1 MRLLGLSCGEVE
13 GSAEILL
20 RQAMSAASDAA
31 ADLQIQLIRLNELRV
46 PFGEALAGGD
56 PPGDDA
62 WWFWEAL
69 VQCDALIIS
78 APIYARSI
86 PGTLRLLGDRLLG
99 PNADAAF
106 VEELLALQ
114 RRGSAPA
121 VPFRVD
127 ERVLKPR
134 VAAFIAVGG
143 SLTEHWKTLALP
155 LMHSFTFSMHMAVVD
170 QVVLAGAGT
179 PRSIVLDEAALQ
191 RAARLGTNVGAQVGR
206 PFAEA
211 EYRGD
216 PGLCPMCHLDV
227 IELKSDGAVVCA
239 SCGAAGRLVGGAVEF
254 SPEGREQSV
263 ITMAEKRAHFLGV
276 QRTAGGH
283 AERRDEIDA
292 RARAL
297 LDVSAALNPD
307 RPALVCSQTRSP

>member
-1 MRLLGLSCGEVE
+1 VRLLGLSCGEAE

-20 RQAMSAASDAA
+20 RQAMSAAGNASPG
-31 ADLQIQLIRLNELRV
+31 LPTQLIRLNELRV
-46 PFGEALAGGD
+46 PFGQALAGSD
-56 PPGDDA
+56 PAPDDA

-114 RRGSAPA
+114 RAGSAPA

-170 QVVLAGAGT
+170 QVVFAGAGS

-227 IELKSDGAVVCA
+227 VAFTGGDAVQCA
-239 SCGAAGRLVGGAVEF
+239 SCGAAGRVVPGASGLSVEF
-254 SPEGREQSV
+254 PPAGREQSV
-263 ITMAEKRAHFLGV
+263 ISMAEKRAHFFEV
-276 QRTAGGH
+276 QRTAAEH
-283 AERRDEIDA
+283 AARRQEIEA
-292 RARAL
+292 RAREL
-297 LDVSAALNPD
+297 LDATSALTPD
-307 RPALVCSQTRSP
+307 RPALV

>member
-1 MRLLGLSCGEVE
+1 MRLLGLSCGEAD

-20 RQAMSAASDAA
+20 RRAMSAAADAA
-31 ADLQIQLIRLNELRV
+31 PAGLQSQLIRLNELRV
-46 PFGEALAGGD
+46 PFGEALADGD
-56 PPGDDA
+56 PAGDDA

-78 APIYARSI
+78 APIYARSV

-106 VEELLALQ
+106 VEELLALK

-191 RAARLGTNVGAQVGR
+191 RAARLGGHVGEQVGR
-206 PFAEA
+206 SFDQA
-211 EYRGD
+211 EYQGD

-227 IELKSDGAVVCA
+227 IELRADGTVLCA
-239 SCGAAGRLVGGAVEF
+239 SCGAAGTLVTAGTGVTVTF
-254 SPEGREQSV
+254 SPAGREQSV
-263 ITMAEKRAHFLGV
+263 ISMAEKRAHFFEV
-276 QRTAGGH
+276 QRTAAEH
-283 AERRDEIDA
+283 AAHRQEIDG
-292 RARAL
+292 RAREL
-297 LDVSAALNPD
+297 LDAASALTPD
-307 RPALVCSQTRSP
+307 RPALV

>member
-1 MRLLGLSCGEVE
+1 MRVLGLSCGEAE

-20 RQAMSAASDAA
+20 RQAMSAAAA
-31 ADLQIQLIRLNELRV
+31 AAPGVEAQLIRLNELRV
-46 PFGEALAGGD
+46 PFGEALARDGD
-56 PPGDDA
+56 RDDA
-62 WWFWEAL
+62 WWFWDAL

-106 VEELLALQ
+106 VEELLALEAK
-114 RRGSAPA
+114 GSAPA

-127 ERVLKPR
+127 ARVLKPR

-143 SLTEHWKTLALP
+143 SLPDYWKTLALP

-170 QVVLAGAGT
+170 QVVFAGAGT

-191 RAARLGTNVGAQVGR
+191 RVTRLGTHVGEQTGR
-206 PFAEA
+206 SFDEA
-211 EYRGD
+211 VYRGE

-227 IELKSDGAVVCA
+227 IELKADGAVVCA
-239 SCGAAGRLVGGAVEF
+239 SCGAAGRLVGAAPPRVEF
-254 SPEGREQSV
+254 SPEGRAQSV
-263 ITMAEKRAHFLGV
+263 ITMAEKRAHFFEV
-276 QRTAGGH
+276 QRTAAEH
-283 AERRDEIDA
+283 AQRREEIEA
-292 RARAL
+292 RAREL
-297 LDVSAALNPD
+297 LHATSAMTPD
-307 RPALVCSQTRSP
+307 RPALV

>member
-31 ADLQIQLIRLNELRV
+31 PDLQIQLIRLNELRV

-69 VQCDALIIS
+69 VQCDALLIS
-78 APIYARSI
+78 APIHARSI

-179 PRSIVLDEAALQ
+179 PRSIVLDRWVGRSLRPSTGATRGSA
-191 RAARLGTNVGAQVGR
+191 RCATSTSSSSSPTGPWSARVVGRRAGWSAARSSSRPRAGSSRSSPWPRSAPTSSRSSARRASTPSAGT
-206 PFAEA
+206 
-211 EYRGD
+211 
-216 PGLCPMCHLDV
+216 
-227 IELKSDGAVVCA
+227 KSTLAPARCWT
-239 SCGAAGRLVGGAVEF
+239 S
-254 SPEGREQSV
+254 
-263 ITMAEKRAHFLGV
+263 
-276 QRTAGGH
+276 
-283 AERRDEIDA
+283 RR
-292 RARAL
+292 R
-297 LDVSAALNPD
+297 
-307 RPALVCSQTRSP
+307 

>member
-1 MRLLGLSCGEVE
+1 MRLLGLSCGEAE

-20 RQAMSAASDAA
+20 RQAMRAASDASPG
-31 ADLQIQLIRLNELRV
+31 LQTQLIRLNELRV

-56 PPGDDA
+56 LAGDDA

-114 RRGSAPA
+114 RGGSAPA

-170 QVVLAGAGT
+170 QVVFAGAGT
-179 PRSIVLDEAALQ
+179 PRSIALDRVALR
-191 RAARLGTNVGAQVGR
+191 RAARLGTHVGAQAGR
-206 PFAEA
+206 PFAQA

-216 PGLCPMCHLDV
+216 PGLCPMCHLNV
-227 IELKSDGAVVCA
+227 IALTGDGAVQCA
-239 SCGAAGRLVGGAVEF
+239 SCGAGGQLVVGASGVSVEF
-254 SPEGREQSV
+254 SPAGREQSV
-263 ITMAEKRAHFLGV
+263 TTMTEKRAHFFEV
-276 QRTAGGH
+276 QRTAAEH
-283 AERRDEIDA
+283 AARREEIDA

-297 LDVSAALNPD
+297 LDATSALTPD
-307 RPALVCSQTRSP
+307 RPALA